1 MKSQVHEDH
10 AEDSRG
16 YSFGVR
22 SERNSGDI
30 VQLSG
35 VSTNPQ
41 EFLYTEPPPMGGIK
55 ASNAR
60 DRYPGVN
67 SHNRNIRTAGAMDM
81 HQFDADARQI
91 VAHSHLG

>member
-16 YSFGVR
+16 YPFGVR

-60 DRYPGVN
+60 DRYPGAN
-67 SHNRNIRTAGAMDM
+67 SHNRHIRTAGAMDTD
-81 HQFDADARQI
+81 QFDADAHQF
-91 VAHSHLG
+91 VAHPHLG